1 MRSLSSAALALLLA
15 STVSLAHA
23 KSPQAAP
30 ADANGAAPKSDAV
43 LATVDGQKITLRDL
57 NIAYNGLSESV
68 KQQPQS
74 QVLPQL
80 LDELITA
87 KALEIEARKEGLDK
101 TPIVKAQMEAAADTV
116 LQNALLSKDIRPQLT
131 EDKIKAAFDAQYA
144 GKPGEPEIHAEHIL
158 VKTQAQAQS
167 IIDQLGKGANFEA
180 LAKAN
185 SSDQSAAQGG
195 DLGWFKKGDM
205 VQSFADAAFA
215 LKPGEYSKTPVQ
227 SPYGWHVIKVLETRV
242 SAPPTLA
249 QVHDQLA
256 QQLEQAALRAEF
268 AKVRSTAT
276 VVKYGEDGKPI
287 GGAPATTT
295 PAKPAKSAKSAK
307 PAKN

>member
-30 ADANGAAPKSDAV
+30 GAAPKADAV
-43 LATVDGQKITLRDL
+43 LATVDGQKITMRDL
-57 NIAYNGLSESV
+57 NIAYAGLSENV
-68 KQQPQS
+68 KQQQQG

-101 TPIVKAQMEAAADTV
+101 NPIVKAQMETAANTV
-116 LQNALLSKDIRPQLT
+116 LQNALLSKDIRPQVS

-158 VKTQAQAQS
+158 VKTQAEAQS
-167 IIDQLGKGANFEA
+167 LIDQLGKGGNFET

-215 LKPGEYSKTPVQ
+215 LKAGEYSKAPVQ
-227 SPYGWHVIKVLETRV
+227 SPYGWHVIKVLEARV

-256 QQLEQAALRAEF
+256 QQLEQTALRAEF
-268 AKVRSTAT
+268 AQVRSTAK
-276 VVKYGEDGKPI
+276 VVRFDENGKPI
-287 GGAPATTT
+287 DSAATAK
-295 PAKPAKSAKSAK
+295 PAKPAK
-307 PAKN
+307 PAKH